1 MSATTVQ
8 DKQPAASQG
17 RRRHSGPGGAALGQ
31 NVGQEARRLA
41 AAILEVL
48 AGARTP
54 GEAAAALGVCVPRYY
69 QLETRALEGLV
80 AACQPMPKGRQPDP
94 GKQAQDL
101 TKEMERLRREVGRQ
115 QALVRAAQRTMGL
128 APVPAT
134 PAKPGAKKPRR
145 RRLARA
151 MGAAAKL
158 QKESAGSPAAA
169 VPDAAV
175 SEPP

>member
-8 DKQPAASQG
+8 DKKPATLHGRG
-17 RRRHSGPGGAALGQ
+17 RRGGPGGTALGQ
-31 NVGQEARRLA
+31 KVSQDARRLA

-80 AACQPMPKGRQPDP
+80 AACQPKPKGRQPDP
-94 GKQAQDL
+94 AKQAQNLD
-101 TKEMERLRREVGRQ
+101 KEMDRLRRELGRQ
-115 QALVRAAQRTMGL
+115 QALVRAAQRTVGL
-128 APVPAT
+128 TPAPTA

-151 MGAAAKL
+151 MRAAVQL
-158 QKESAGSPAAA
+158 QKESSDSPAVAA
-169 VPDAAV
+169 PEAAAAGAV
-175 SEPP
+175 

>member
-8 DKQPAASQG
+8 DKKSGLSHGGG
-17 RRRHSGPGGAALGQ
+17 RRAGPGGAGLGQ
-31 NVGQEARRLA
+31 SVGQDARRQA

-54 GEAAAALGVCVPRYY
+54 GEAAAALGVCLPRYY

-80 AACQPMPKGRQPDP
+80 AACQPLPKGRQADP
-94 GKQAQDL
+94 AKQAQALD
-101 TKEMERLRREVGRQ
+101 KEMERLRRELGRH
-115 QALVRAAQRTMGL
+115 QALVRAAQRTVGL
-128 APVPAT
+128 AAAPAA

-151 MGAAAKL
+151 LRAAAQL
-158 QKESAGSPAAA
+158 QKESSNSPAAA
-169 VPDAAV
+169 PVDAAAPGEV
-175 SEPP
+175 